1 MGSNEQR
8 IKLHHIAH
16 VYYKHKDI
24 EAARTFMADFG
35 FVETERIGARTFFR
49 GYGKEPFVM
58 ALEEGDESEFGG
70 AAFAVESEE
79 ELERAARI
87 LPPEARATPVHE
99 VTDAPGGGKRV
110 TFYDP
115 VDGFPFH
122 LVHGQASVE
131 PRDPKFPVLKVNYV
145 SVPTLRNE
153 DPCRKAWLTRN
164 SPTRRIAQR
173 TSSSGSRRDRLRSTS
188 WVTSGYA

>member
-1 MGSNEQR
+1 MGSSEQR

-24 EAARTFMADFG
+24 EPARQFMTDFG
-35 FVETERIGARTFFR
+35 FFEADRIGKKTYYR
-49 GYGKEPFVM
+49 GYGKEPFVI
-58 ALEEGDESEFGG
+58 ALEASDESEFGG

-79 ELERAARI
+79 ELEKAVQI
-87 LPPEARATPVHE
+87 LPPEAKATPVHE

-122 LVHGQASVE
+122 LVYGQTEVE
-131 PRDPKFPVLKVNYV
+131 VWDPKFPELKVNYV
-145 SVPTLRNE
+145 SFPVLPGVWDGPETH
-153 DPCRKAWLTRN
+153 
-164 SPTRRIAQR
+164 
-173 TSSSGSRRDRLRSTS
+173 
-188 WVTSGYA
+188 V

>member
-1 MGSNEQR
+1 MGSSEQR

-24 EAARTFMADFG
+24 EPARKFMTDFG
-35 FVETERIGARTFFR
+35 FIEADRIGKKTFYR
-49 GYGKEPFVM
+49 GYGKEPFVI
-58 ALEEGDESEFGG
+58 ALEASEESEFGG

-79 ELERAARI
+79 ELEKAVQI
-87 LPPEARATPVHE
+87 LPAEAKATPVHE

-122 LVHGQASVE
+122 LVYGQTEVE
-131 PRDPKFPVLKVNYV
+131 LRDPKFPELKVNYV
-145 SVPTLRNE
+145 SVPALPGRVWI
-153 DPCRKAWLTRN
+153 D
-164 SPTRRIAQR
+164 RRGI
-173 TSSSGSRRDRLRSTS
+173 SD
-188 WVTSGYA
+188 V